1 MVWVSFGSR
10 YSEKG
15 VGGSGSDHSASGAPS
30 SQKDQQAKVG
40 VSMKGSPKNITPSLE
55 QNRAARTCPGGSVW
69 EQRAVF
75 PTLQIENQDGRNTRE
90 LGTIY
95 NAGDTGHCSSGF
107 REMIGSRK
115 PQSSLKST
123 PKDRLQKAQTVRLFL
138 SVLIPA
144 PQY

>member
-1 MVWVSFGSR
+1 M
-10 YSEKG
+10 SEWSGFLWFLILRKRG
-15 VGGSGSDHSASGAPS
+15 GGSGSDHSASRVPS

-90 LGTIY
+90 LGTI
-95 NAGDTGHCSSGF
+95 
-107 REMIGSRK
+107 
-115 PQSSLKST
+115 
-123 PKDRLQKAQTVRLFL
+123 
-138 SVLIPA
+138 
-144 PQY
+144 